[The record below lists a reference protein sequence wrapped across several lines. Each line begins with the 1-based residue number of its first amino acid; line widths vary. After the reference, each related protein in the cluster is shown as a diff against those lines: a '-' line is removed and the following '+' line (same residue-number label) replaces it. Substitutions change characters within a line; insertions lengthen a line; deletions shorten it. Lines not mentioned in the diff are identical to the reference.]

1 MELLLK
7 FLQERRDL
15 SVHLVIIIFA
25 LIAIYFVMR
34 RCIIVLV
41 VRGSCT
47 IRMLMGSK
55 RMERLMGVYFRIQM
69 LCS

>member
-1 MELLLK
+1 MGLFQK
-7 FLQERRDL
+7 FHQEHRDS

-41 VRGSCT
+41 VRGQYK
-47 IRMLMGSK
+47 IRMLMGLK
-55 RMERLMGVYFRIQM
+55 RMDGLMGVY
-69 LCS
+69 S